1 MFNNFVQKE
10 LNRKNYLEAL
20 DLYHSLTLATLVE
33 ALRMKHN
40 PVHYDFRMRYVHY
53 ELPENV
59 VQKLQDLYF
68 VNNTED
74 LQKKYRE
81 AIKWFHKLMSTIDNE
96 NVERLI
102 RRA

>member
-1 MFNNFVQKE
+1 
-10 LNRKNYLEAL
+10 
-20 DLYHSLTLATLVE
+20 
-33 ALRMKHN
+33 
-40 PVHYDFRMRYVHY
+40 VHYDFRMRYVHY

-81 AIKWFHKLMSTIDNE
+81 AVEWFHKLMSTIDKE

>member
-1 MFNNFVQKE
+1 
-10 LNRKNYLEAL
+10 
-20 DLYHSLTLATLVE
+20 
-33 ALRMKHN
+33 
-40 PVHYDFRMRYVHY
+40 
-53 ELPENV
+53 

-81 AIKWFHKLMSTIDNE
+81 AVEWFHKLMSTIDKE